1 MNKEDKIIELL
12 NENVDASIDLKENYH
27 MIKSKINYDMNQK
40 PIKKNNWIKALALS
54 LSVIVIVL
62 IAIPVV
68 FNTFGAKKA
77 FAPSK
82 DTFNKDESANS
93 SEHYD
98 DESGAVPQDNA
109 YLYFIE
115 TVTSVQFEKV
125 YVRMGNI
132 ENKDTLEAIFNKL
145 NIDQEV
151 LEEYNS
157 YALVLGKKMDKEVL
171 SYTNGNKVTDIKL
184 NLDYKI
190 EDIYNQLQAQTN
202 NTMEAM
208 YIRVENNQLVYYT
221 YYNNQ
226 EIKVIK

>member
-12 NENVDASIDLKENYH
+12 NENVDASIDLNEKYH
-27 MIKSKINYDMNQK
+27 LIRSKINYDMNQK

-82 DTFNKDESANS
+82 DALNKGESENS
-93 SEHYD
+93 SEYYD
-98 DESGAVPQDNA
+98 EESGAVPQDNA

-115 TVTSVQFEKV
+115 TVTSVQFDKV